1 MECSVEHVVLRLKL
15 ADTPFFRRARKAIDF
30 CLTATVPVPRV
41 VKPVGRL
48 FYGLRFYAP
57 ILWSR
62 LKSIFYTTPVFSCRC
77 ESVGKHLQL
86 SALPHVQG
94 HARLFIGDNVRFSGS
109 LVVTSGRFH
118 ARPTLRIGNR
128 AFIGHNVTI
137 TCNQE
142 VIIEDDVLIA
152 GECRITDYDGH
163 PASLE
168 RRVRNGL
175 PTAED
180 IQPVRICKG
189 AWIGYGSLILK
200 GVTIGAGGI
209 VGANSVVT
217 HNVPPYCVVAGAP
230 AKVVKQVGPPDSAIF
245 ETVTAAAA

>member
-1 MECSVEHVVLRLKL
+1 MDCSVDYVVLRLKR

-30 CLTATVPVPRV
+30 CLTATMPVPRI
-41 VKPVGRL
+41 VKPIGRL

-62 LKSIFYTTPVFSCRC
+62 FKSIIYTTPVFSCRC

-94 HARLFIGDNVRFSGS
+94 HALLYIGDDVRLSGS
-109 LVVTSGRFH
+109 LTVTSGRFQSS
-118 ARPTLRIGNR
+118 PTLRIGNR
-128 AFIGHNVTI
+128 SFLGHNVTI
-137 TCNQE
+137 TCNRE

-163 PASLE
+163 PASFE
-168 RRVRNGL
+168 KRVCNGL
-175 PTAED
+175 PAAED

-189 AWIGYGSLILK
+189 AWIGFGAVILK

-209 VGANSVVT
+209 VGAHSVVT
-217 HNVPPYCVVAGAP
+217 HDVPPYCVVAGAP
-230 AKVVKQVGPPDSAIF
+230 AKVVKVVGPPGSVAF
-245 ETVTAAAA
+245 EPLAAAA